1 MCWVIFGEFFAYVL
15 IVNLLL
21 NSLYRPYKEI
31 EKLYQRFADGQVYE
45 ELFQAEYEWMPRW
58 DEVMKRIRHLLNKQD
73 AIRMSKK
80 QAEYLALQNQ
90 INPHFL
96 YNTLEAIRGDAICAG
111 LDSIAETTEAL
122 SVFFRYSITGVDSLV
137 TLEEEIDN
145 VENYFTI
152 QHYRFGEK
160 IKLQITTPKED
171 ELLQLKLPK
180 LTIQPF
186 VENAIF
192 HGLERKVEGG
202 TVRVKLDTTV
212 HKLMITIS
220 DNGVGMPEEQVDKIN
235 RYFERVAVSYVGEEK
250 KKRGGIAMKN
260 VNSRIKLL
268 FGEQY
273 GVHLYSVEK
282 IGTDVQIILPKIRK
296 REL

>member
-1 MCWVIFGEFFAYVL
+1 M
-15 IVNLLL
+15 
-21 NSLYRPYKEI
+21 
-31 EKLYQRFADGQVYE
+31 
-45 ELFQAEYEWMPRW
+45 
-58 DEVMKRIRHLLNKQD
+58 
-73 AIRMSKK
+73 
-80 QAEYLALQNQ
+80 
-90 INPHFL
+90 
-96 YNTLEAIRGDAICAG
+96 
-111 LDSIAETTEAL
+111 
-122 SVFFRYSITGVDSLV
+122 
-137 TLEEEIDN
+137 
-145 VENYFTI
+145 
-152 QHYRFGEK
+152 
-160 IKLQITTPKED
+160 
-171 ELLQLKLPK
+171 QLKLPK

-235 RYFERVAVSYVGEEK
+235 SYFERVAVSYVGEEK

-282 IGTDVQIILPKIRK
+282 LKKGMLLKEIRLQVFEGEIIHCVFDNIQEKQMFLKIATGEEK
-296 REL
+296 ADYGKV